1 MRSFRSLAV
10 MAALLA
16 GLVAYIFLVD
26 QKKPVGEDAEQK
38 PKVFD
43 GLKADAVDQIKISTI
58 GGGDAVLAKS
68 GSDWKLTSPTEA
80 RADQSEVSS
89 ITSSLESLAVERV
102 VDEKPS
108 NLGDYGLKE
117 PAVEVSFKTK
127 SDKAFKT
134 LQLGSKTP
142 TGSDMYAK
150 LAGQP
155 RVFLVLGYLE
165 STFNRTPFELRDKK
179 LLTFDREKVDQIQV
193 ENGASTVALKKAG
206 GDWRVTAPVD
216 ARGDFS
222 AIEGLVSR
230 LQGAEMKSVVAEHAD
245 DLKQY
250 GLDKP
255 SLLVTIGLGSARAG
269 LAFGGKTDKGDV
281 YARDVTGNQVVS
293 VAPDLVTDLTKP
305 VDDYRR
311 KDLFE
316 FRPFT
321 LSRIEITRDGTTLTI
336 EKQKGKGKD
345 GADTWVNAATK
356 KTLDGPK
363 TEDALSKLSGLRA
376 QSFADAKTPTAAG
389 KPVLA
394 VTAAFEDGK
403 KTETVTFVRTGG
415 DVYASRPDEPG
426 AAKVDQ
432 TEFDAALKALDALE

>member
-16 GLVAYIFLVD
+16 GLVAYLYFVD
-26 QKKPVGEDAEQK
+26 AKKPVGEDAEQK
-38 PKVFD
+38 AKVFD
-43 GLKADAVDQIKISTI
+43 GLKADAIDQLTISTI
-58 GGGDAVLAKS
+58 GGGDAA
-68 GSDWKLTSPTEA
+68 LTKGQDGWTLSAPTKA
-80 RADQSEVSS
+80 RADQSEVGS
-89 ITSSLESLAVERV
+89 IASNLESLAIERV
-102 VDEKPS
+102 VDDKPAD
-108 NLGDYGLKE
+108 LGDYGLKE

-127 SDKAFKT
+127 GDKTART

-179 LLTFDREKVDQIQV
+179 LLTFDRDKVDQIQV
-193 ENGASTVALKKAG
+193 ETGPSTVALRKAG
-206 GDWRVTAPVD
+206 GDWRITAPID

-222 AIEGLVSR
+222 AVEGLVSR
-230 LQGAEMKSVVAEHAD
+230 LQSAEMKSVVNEHAA
-245 DLKQY
+245 DLEQY

-255 SLLVTIGLGSARAG
+255 SLLVTVGLGSARAG

-281 YARDVTGNQVVS
+281 YARDVSGDQVVS
-293 VAPDLVTDLTKP
+293 VAPDLVTDLDKP
-305 VDDYRR
+305 VSDYRR
-311 KDLFE
+311 KDIFE
-316 FRPFT
+316 FRPFA
-321 LSRIEITRDGTTLTI
+321 LSKIDITRGAETLRI

-356 KTLDGPK
+356 KALDGSK
-363 TEDALSKLSGLRA
+363 TDDALTKLSGLRA
-376 QSFADAKTPTAAG
+376 QSFADPKAATG
-389 KPVLA
+389 MDKPVLV
-394 VTAAFEDGK
+394 VTAVFEDGK
-403 KTETVTFVRTGG
+403 KTETVRFGRNGT
-415 DVYASRPDEPG
+415 DVYVGRADEPG
-426 AAKVDQ
+426 AAQVDQ